1 MGMRSPVLCLSAAL
15 LAAGCDI
22 QVGEKGVTSIG
33 ITEGRAEDAWT
44 RAYTLQPG
52 GTLEIVNVNGT
63 IEATGVP
70 GGQVEILAERVVRD
84 HSTEN
89 AEARLKKVQMRE
101 EVSPTRVRI
110 EAEPP
115 RNGGILDHSS
125 FTVRYIIRVPAG
137 IAVDLKG
144 DNGEIRL
151 DGLSAKV
158 TASTTNGG
166 VNGRA
171 LSGPV
176 SVEVTNGGVQLDL
189 AAVGGD
195 VHISTTNGG
204 VRLSLPVGLKATL
217 DATCVNGGIDVDEGL
232 MLQESEESPRRLAGT
247 FNGGGPKISLAT
259 VNGGIRIRDRPTGR
273 PD

>member
-1 MGMRSPVLCLSAAL
+1 MGMRSPVLFVCAL
-15 LAAGCDI
+15 VLAAGCDI
-22 QVGEKGVTSIG
+22 QVGKEGVTSIG
-33 ITEGRAEDAWT
+33 ITEGRAEDTWT
-44 RAYTLQPG
+44 GTYTLQPG

-63 IEATGVP
+63 IEATGAP
-70 GGQVEILAERVVRD
+70 GSQIEIHAERVVRD

-89 AEARLKKVQMRE
+89 AQAQLKSVQMRE
-101 EVSPTRVRI
+101 DVTATRVRI
-110 EAEPP
+110 EAQPP
-115 RNGGILDHSS
+115 RDGGILNHSAL
-125 FTVRYIIRVPAG
+125 TVRYSIRVPAG
-137 IAVDLKG
+137 IAVDLKS

-166 VNGRA
+166 INGRA

-195 VHISTTNGG
+195 VQVSTTNGG

-217 DATCVNGGIDVDEGL
+217 DARCVNGGIEVDEEL
-232 MLQESEESPRRLAGT
+232 MLQQSESSRRRRAGA
-247 FNGGGPKISLAT
+247 FNGGGPRIALAT
-259 VNGGIRIRDRPTGR
+259 VNGGIRIRARGAAR

>member
-1 MGMRSPVLCLSAAL
+1 MGMRSPVLLVCSAL

-33 ITEGRAEDAWT
+33 ITEGRAEDTWT
-44 RAYTLQPG
+44 RTYSLQPG
-52 GTLEIVNVNGT
+52 GTLEIVNVNGR
-63 IEATGVP
+63 IEATGAP
-70 GGQVEILAERVVRD
+70 GSQIEIFAERVVRD

-89 AEARLKKVQMRE
+89 AEAKLNKVQMRE
-101 EVSPTRVRI
+101 EVTASRVRI

-115 RNGGILDHSS
+115 RAGGILDHSS
-125 FTVRYIIRVPAG
+125 LTVRYEIRVPAG
-137 IAVDLKG
+137 IAVDLKS
-144 DNGEIRL
+144 DNGEIQL
-151 DGLSAKV
+151 EGLTAKV

-166 VNGRA
+166 INGRA

-195 VHISTTNGG
+195 VQVSTTNGG
-204 VRLSLPVGLKATL
+204 VRLALPVGLKATL
-217 DATCVNGGIDVDEGL
+217 DANCVNGGIDVDEEL
-232 MLQESEESPRRLAGT
+232 MLQASESSRRRLAGT
-247 FNGGGPKISLAT
+247 FNGGGPRIAAST
-259 VNGGIRIRDRPTGR
+259 VNGGIRVRARESK